1 MKNSKKKISS
11 LLIIFE
17 LILFV
22 IVIALGIVVIVQK
35 NISSERY
42 IPFFLIMG
50 VVFLS
55 INIVSVKNC
64 RKDRCLK
71 GKDMINAEFF
81 NDVKGKSV
89 AILGLGVSN
98 LPLARM
104 LVVEGECKS
113 ITVYDKKSI
122 EEMDADA
129 QALASMG
136 VNFVCGFNGISEDII
151 FRSPGF
157 RPDREELS
165 VALADGAI
173 LTSEME
179 KFLQYTPANT
189 FAITGSDGKTTTT
202 TLTGKFLS
210 EAGRTFVGGNI
221 GTPLLDKCAD
231 MTERD
236 FAVLELSSFQLMNM
250 PYAPMNA
257 AITNISPNHMDWHT
271 DEAEYA
277 NAKFNIVG
285 GNTRR
290 LVVNAESEKTFDF
303 GMRILSESDKEVFF
317 FSSKR
322 NSYESVIGEK
332 NERAKLFCIIDGVI
346 SLNNGETVEPILDVK
361 SIVLPGIHNIETYT
375 AAIALTYGYVD
386 KEVYRSVA
394 ESFGGVEHRLELVR
408 ELNGVQY
415 YNSSIDSSPTRTAAA
430 LSALDGR
437 DIVVICGGYDKNLDY
452 APLAEALIKRAR
464 AVVLTGAT
472 AEKIERALND
482 NPSFSSSGLLAVK
495 ADGFEDAVLKASEL
509 SREGGCVLLSPASA
523 SFDRFK
529 NFAERGRYFKEL
541 VAKL

>member
-1 MKNSKKKISS
+1 
-11 LLIIFE
+11 
-17 LILFV
+17 
-22 IVIALGIVVIVQK
+22 
-35 NISSERY
+35 
-42 IPFFLIMG
+42 
-50 VVFLS
+50 
-55 INIVSVKNC
+55 
-64 RKDRCLK
+64 
-71 GKDMINAEFF
+71 MINAEFF
-81 NDVKGKSV
+81 NDVKGKRV

-98 LPLARM
+98 LPLVRM
-104 LVVEGECKS
+104 LLNEGECKS

-136 VNFVCGFNGISEDII
+136 VNFVCGFDGICADII

-165 VALADGAI
+165 EALADGAI

-210 EAGRTFVGGNI
+210 ESGRTFVGGNI

-231 MTERD
+231 MCERD

-257 AITNISPNHMDWHT
+257 AITNISPNHMDWHL
-271 DEAEYA
+271 DEEEYA
-277 NAKFNIVG
+277 FAKFNIVG
-285 GNTRR
+285 ENTRR

-303 GMRILSESDKEVFF
+303 GMKILSESDKEVFF

-332 NERAKLFCIIDGVI
+332 NERAKLFCIIDGAI
-346 SLNNGETVEPILDVK
+346 SLNDGKTVEPILDIK
-361 SIVLPGIHNIETYT
+361 SIILPGMHNVENYT
-375 AAIALTYGYVD
+375 TAIALTYGYVD
-386 KEVYRSVA
+386 KAVYRAVA

-408 ELNGVQY
+408 TLNGVRY

-430 LSALDGR
+430 LSALDGE
-437 DIVVICGGYDKNLDY
+437 DIVIICGGYDKNLDY
-452 APLAEALIKRAR
+452 APLAEALIERAR

-472 AEKIERALND
+472 AEKIKKALED
-482 NPSFSSSGLLAVK
+482 NPRLSSSALTVVSS
-495 ADGFEDAVLKASEL
+495 DNFDDAVLKASRL
-509 SREGGCVLLSPASA
+509 GKEGGCVLLSPASA
-523 SFDRFK
+523 SFDSFK
-529 NFAERGRYFKEL
+529 NFSERGRYFKEL
-541 VAKL
+541 VSKL